1 MSFRGCGGVH
11 VGLMIRREGSEG
23 ALRLKVVV
31 VGEMRRKGMEAIFLR
46 FERERVKEGNGV
58 FSSLVLMLIVT
69 SH

>member
-23 ALRLKVVV
+23 GLRLKVVV

-46 FERERVKEGNGV
+46 FERERE
-58 FSSLVLMLIVT
+58 
-69 SH
+69 